1 MNESLVVHVVDDE
14 ESVRD
19 SLRWLLESVGLQV
32 RAHADGEAFLHAYR
46 PEESGCVLLD
56 IRMPGLSGIE
66 VLERMGAEGQRVPVI
81 VFTGHADVP
90 LAVRAMRLGAF
101 DFIEKPYSDS
111 LLLERVQR
119 ALAVRRETRDREQ
132 AIEETRRA
140 FERLSPR
147 ERQVLARVLEGR
159 PNKLIAEDLSLSI
172 KTIEVHRANLMHK
185 MGAGS
190 LAELIRRVV
199 QAGIEP

>member
-1 MNESLVVHVVDDE
+1 MTESLVVHVVDDE
-14 ESVRD
+14 ASVRD
-19 SLRWLLESVGLQV
+19 SLRWLLESVGLRV
-32 RAHADGEAFLHAYR
+32 CTHADGEAFLAEYR
-46 PEESGCVLLD
+46 PQTCGCVLLD

-66 VLERMGAEGQRVPVI
+66 VLERMAQDGRRVPVI

-119 ALAVRRETRDREQ
+119 ALSMRRETRDREV
-132 AIEETRRA
+132 ALEETRRA
-140 FERLSPR
+140 YERLSAR
-147 ERQVLARVLEGR
+147 ERQVLAGVLQGR
-159 PNKLIAEDLSLSI
+159 PNKLIADDLSLSI
-172 KTIEVHRANLMHK
+172 KTIEVHRANLMQK
-185 MGAGS
+185 MGAHS
-190 LAELIRRVV
+190 LADLIRRVV